1 MKHFATAALAVLMV
15 ATACNKTGIATQTQ
29 TTICA
34 ETGEIGSKAHQVHKY
49 DMLWSAGDKIHVSSA
64 GSSDTFTLKS
74 GEGTTRG
81 IFVQDG
87 SKAIS
92 GEVEAVFPSS
102 IADKDGVLTWPA
114 TQGSEMFMPM
124 YSRGT
129 IEEGKETKLGFSAL
143 GSVLQIVFTTTH
155 KKAILKTIEIQDEE
169 KPLSGEFKVNEDGC
183 AVILSEG
190 NQGVTVDF
198 GDGVA
203 VGMTPEIFNIALP
216 AGQYGKLTLT
226 FRTTADATCTMVSTT
241 MPKLQQNAVARIAV
255 CAQDFKTDRLYVGA
269 PLWADKNIGA
279 EHPYDRGYYFSWGNV
294 TPYVVIGS
302 YMEESIKYWIWANAL
317 DTSQTLSGGFTWK
330 IYDATPGAGL
340 RENIPANE
348 TYDAARNMLG
358 GKWRVPS
365 IDEMLALSDSCYL
378 AFTADYQGS
387 GVRGCIIYKAKAK
400 EDKGKRT
407 YEGEAPLPG
416 YSSSDTHIFLPCASH
431 EEGNRAYSDNP
442 DDGRYWTS
450 TNVPNVDFARR
461 LRFSNDEKGF
471 GKYIDEYRWN
481 GCVIRPVSD

>member
-1 MKHFATAALAVLMV
+1 MKHFATAALAVLMI

-29 TTICA
+29 TTIYA
-34 ETGEIGSKAHQVHKY
+34 DAGGIGSKAHQVHKY
-49 DMLWSAGDKIHVSSA
+49 DMLWSANDKIFVSSE
-64 GSSDTFTLKS
+64 GSSDTFTLQS

-102 IADKDGVLTWPA
+102 IANKDGVLTWPI

-143 GSVLQIVFTTTH
+143 GSVLQIVFTTPH
-155 KKAILKTIEIQDEE
+155 KIATLKTIEIQDEE
-169 KPLSGEFKVNEDGC
+169 KPMSGEFTVNEDGC

-190 NQGVTVDF
+190 NQGITVDL

-216 AGQYGKLTLT
+216 AGLYGKLTLT
-226 FRTTADATCTMVSTT
+226 FTLTSGDVCKMVSTS
-241 MPKLQQNAVARIAV
+241 MPELQQNVVGRIAI
-255 CAQDFKTDRLYVGA
+255 CAQDFKTNRLYVGA
-269 PLWADKNIGA
+269 PEWAEKNIGA

-294 TPYVVIGS
+294 TPYVVIGT
-302 YMEESIKYWIWANAL
+302 YEDTKKHWIWANAF
-317 DTSQTLSGGFTWK
+317 DTSQTLSGGFTGGN
-330 IYDATPGAGL
+330 YNASHGVELQED
-340 RENIPANE
+340 IPANE
-348 TYDAARNMLG
+348 TYDAARNLLG

-365 IDEMLALSDSCYL
+365 IDEMLALRDSCYL

-407 YEGEAPLPG
+407 YEGEEPLPG
-416 YSSSDTHIFLPCASH
+416 YSTSDTHIFLPCASR
-431 EEGNRAYSDNP
+431 EEGDTEYSENP
-442 DDGRYWTS
+442 DEGRYWTS
-450 TNVPNVDFARR
+450 SIVDYKFAKR
-461 LRFSNDEKGF
+461 LRFSNDSKAF
-471 GKYIDEYRWN
+471 GKSIDEYRHN